1 MYNIHVYIGV
11 PTDQTISCK
20 DSVNMKQY
28 TICQDYDK
36 LSRIHNKGQNYDQKE
51 IFQPVCKE
59 IPDIEFTFGPD
70 QKKSY

>member
-1 MYNIHVYIGV
+1 
-11 PTDQTISCK
+11 
-20 DSVNMKQY
+20 MKQY

-70 QKKSY
+70 QKKSYQA